1 MKACTNL
8 SAHKQT
14 EGNDTVRL
22 GGMVVLAAV
31 VLTGLTGCADRPNDL
46 ETYYDKPAG
55 AATPSG
61 TPPATSPGASA
72 AQAAANG
79 PVDHVAEDVAAAVLT
94 KSDLASEGV
103 REAAARAANGSCFD
117 AVPAGDP
124 RGSTWL
130 YTSGSSLTQQVTGYL
145 DRTAAD
151 VLAQV
156 DCDGQVLAVPRPAG
170 AEAAR
175 AWCDGTTCTLLLAS
189 GHVLSG
195 LQVTASTQT
204 RAAEAVKGLAPL
216 AAEKLPSN

>member
-1 MKACTNL
+1 M
-8 SAHKQT
+8 
-14 EGNDTVRL
+14 
-22 GGMVVLAAV
+22 VLAAV

-55 AATPSG
+55 AATPSA
-61 TPPATSPGASA
+61 TTPATSSSVSVE
-72 AQAAANG
+72 QAAAN
-79 PVDHVAEDVAAAVLT
+79 PVNHIAEDVAAAVLT

-145 DRTAAD
+145 DRTAAE

-156 DCDGQVLAVPRPAG
+156 ACDGQQLTIARPAG

-175 AWCDGTTCTLLLAS
+175 AWCDGTTCTVLLAG

-204 RAAEAVKGLAPL
+204 RAADAVKGLAAL
-216 AAEKLPSN
+216 AAEKLPSS

>member
-1 MKACTNL
+1 
-8 SAHKQT
+8 
-14 EGNDTVRL
+14 
-22 GGMVVLAAV
+22 MVVLAAV

-55 AATPSG
+55 AATPSA
-61 TPPATSPGASA
+61 TTPATSSSVSVG
-72 AQAAANG
+72 QAAVNS
-79 PVDHVAEDVAAAVLT
+79 PVNHIAEDVAAAVLT
-94 KSDLASEGV
+94 KSDLANEGV

-130 YTSGSSLTQQVTGYL
+130 YTSGSALTQQVTGYL
-145 DRTAAD
+145 DRTAAE

-156 DCDGQVLAVPRPAG
+156 DCDGQPLTVTRPAG

-175 AWCDGTTCTLLLAS
+175 AWCDGTTCTVLLAG

-204 RAAEAVKGLAPL
+204 RAADAVKGLAAL
-216 AAEKLPSN
+216 VAEKLPAS

>member
-1 MKACTNL
+1 M
-8 SAHKQT
+8 
-14 EGNDTVRL
+14 
-22 GGMVVLAAV
+22 VLAAV
-31 VLTGLTGCADRPNDL
+31 ALTVLTGCADRPNDL

-55 AATPSG
+55 GAATPS
-61 TPPATSPGASA
+61 PPAPARVSVDQT
-72 AQAAANG
+72 AANG
-79 PVDHVAEDVAAAVLT
+79 PVNHIAEDVAAAVLT
-94 KSDLASEGV
+94 RSDLANEGV

-130 YTSGSSLTQQVTGYL
+130 YGSGSSLTQQVTGYL

-156 DCDGQVLAVPRPAG
+156 DCDGSVLTVARPAG
-170 AEAAR
+170 ADAVR
-175 AWCDGTTCTLLLAS
+175 AWCDGTTCTVLLAG

-204 RAAEAVKGLAPL
+204 RAADAASGLAPL
-216 AAEKLPSN
+216 AADKLPRS